1 MRRVIESSVIL
12 SLTAV
17 SFARNKKTHTYI
29 SRMYLC
35 VLHDRHIVR
44 SANVWTMANSDPMN
58 KDQNVCTAIVP
69 SLVTKSTVKCD
80 YGLSQITIERWNFS
94 HRRSNNFSTCLSDNV
109 WKISPIINSDFK
121 TNRQRLG
128 LLLSV
133 FLSGRNFDV
142 KIIKH
147 SYFYNIFLRIKFNFH
162 NKRDACW
169 NNFIFLNFTFRLFDC
184 NFEFSIENS

>member
-1 MRRVIESSVIL
+1 VSTDGLIIAASIRHIAIHSAACNREFRDSVSHGRI
-12 SLTAV
+12 
-17 SFARNKKTHTYI
+17 FRKKRKDTHTYI

-133 FLSGRNFDV
+133 FFFGRNFDV

-162 NKRDACW
+162 
-169 NNFIFLNFTFRLFDC
+169 
-184 NFEFSIENS
+184 